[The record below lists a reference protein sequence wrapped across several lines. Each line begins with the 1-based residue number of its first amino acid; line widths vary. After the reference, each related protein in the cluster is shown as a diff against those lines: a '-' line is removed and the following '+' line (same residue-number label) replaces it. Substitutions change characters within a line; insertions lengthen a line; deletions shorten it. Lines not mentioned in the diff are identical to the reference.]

1 MTDDEDEVDAGE
13 SPMKE
18 TLTAASASPAAAAAM
33 RLPKPSDIA
42 QQADDD
48 DGGYSDAKCNRSPKK
63 QLQGSPIRRVVE
75 VTDSEAYRKDKAR
88 VADRGEDLMKAF
100 DDE

>member
-42 QQADDD
+42 QQA